1 MDQNEPKS
9 NVSRSLAFGLL
20 GYRVGRVAFET
31 QAGDR
36 LGATQVTIG
45 GVHMRYSVPVGRILY
60 SLIFLMASVGHFS
73 QGTINYAAA
82 QGVPLA
88 AVAVPVSGILALLG
102 GLSVALGYK
111 AKWGAGLL
119 ALFLIPVTVMLHNF
133 WAIQDP
139 ATAQM
144 HQVMFLKNVSMLGGA
159 LLIFNFGSGPL
170 SVDAWQRVRTA
181 RAVQGNEK
189 VAA

>member
-1 MDQNEPKS
+1 MGGAEMK
-9 NVSRSLAFGLL
+9 VSVLL
-20 GYRVGRVAFET
+20 GRV
-31 QAGDR
+31 
-36 LGATQVTIG
+36 
-45 GVHMRYSVPVGRILY
+45 LY
-60 SLIFLMASVGHFS
+60 SLIFVMASLGHFS
-73 QGTINYAAA
+73 QGTITYAAA
-82 QGVPLA
+82 HGVPLA
-88 AVAVPVSGILALLG
+88 TVAVPASGVLALLG

-119 ALFLIPVTVMLHNF
+119 ALFLIPVTLMLHNF
-133 WAIQDP
+133 WAMQDP

-170 SVDAWQRVRTA
+170 SLDAWRRVRPA
-181 RAVQGNEK
+181 RVVPDREK

>member
-1 MDQNEPKS
+1 MK
-9 NVSRSLAFGLL
+9 
-20 GYRVGRVAFET
+20 
-31 QAGDR
+31 
-36 LGATQVTIG
+36 
-45 GVHMRYSVPVGRILY
+45 YSVPVGRVLY
-60 SLIFLMASVGHFS
+60 SLIFLMASLGHFS
-73 QGTINYAAA
+73 QATINYAAA

-88 AVAVPVSGILALLG
+88 TVAVPLSGILAFLG

-133 WAIQDP
+133 WAMQDP

-144 HQVMFLKNVSMLGGA
+144 HQAMFLKNISMLGGA
-159 LLIFNFGSGPL
+159 LLIFNFGSGPFSL
-170 SVDAWQRVRTA
+170 DAWQRA
-181 RAVQGNEK
+181 RPAKVVQGREK

>member
-1 MDQNEPKS
+1 MPNLGGVEMK
-9 NVSRSLAFGLL
+9 VSVLL
-20 GYRVGRVAFET
+20 GRVFV
-31 QAGDR
+31 
-36 LGATQVTIG
+36 
-45 GVHMRYSVPVGRILY
+45 
-60 SLIFLMASVGHFS
+60 MASLGLFS
-73 QGTINYAAA
+73 QATIHYAAA
-82 QGVPLA
+82 HGVPLA
-88 AVAVPVSGILALLG
+88 SVAVPASGILALLG

-133 WAIQDP
+133 WAMQDP

-144 HQVMFLKNVSMLGGA
+144 HQVMFLKNASMLGGA

-170 SVDAWQRVRTA
+170 SLDAWQRVR
-181 RAVQGNEK
+181 RAKVVQDREK

>member
-1 MDQNEPKS
+1 MK
-9 NVSRSLAFGLL
+9 VWVL
-20 GYRVGRVAFET
+20 VGRV
-31 QAGDR
+31 
-36 LGATQVTIG
+36 
-45 GVHMRYSVPVGRILY
+45 LY
-60 SLIFLMASVGHFS
+60 SLIFIVASLGHFS

-88 AVAVPVSGILALLG
+88 TVAVPLSGILALLG

-111 AKWGAGLL
+111 AKWGAVLL
-119 ALFLIPVTVMLHNF
+119 GLFLLPVTVMLHNF
-133 WAIQDP
+133 WAMQDP

-159 LLIFNFGSGPL
+159 LLILNFGSGPL
-170 SVDAWQRVRTA
+170 SLDAWQKVRSAGTVEG
-181 RAVQGNEK
+181 REK

>member
-1 MDQNEPKS
+1 MK
-9 NVSRSLAFGLL
+9 VSVL
-20 GYRVGRVAFET
+20 VGR
-31 QAGDR
+31 
-36 LGATQVTIG
+36 L
-45 GVHMRYSVPVGRILY
+45 LY
-60 SLIFLMASVGHFS
+60 SLIFLMASLGHFS

-133 WAIQDP
+133 WAMQDP
-139 ATAQM
+139 VTAQM
-144 HQVMFLKNVSMLGGA
+144 HQVMFLKNVSLLGGA
-159 LLIFNFGSGPL
+159 LLILNFGSGPL
-170 SVDAWQRVRTA
+170 SLDAWQRVRTA
-181 RAVQGNEK
+181 RAVQGREK

>member
-1 MDQNEPKS
+1 MK
-9 NVSRSLAFGLL
+9 VWVL
-20 GYRVGRVAFET
+20 VGRVF
-31 QAGDR
+31 
-36 LGATQVTIG
+36 
-45 GVHMRYSVPVGRILY
+45 Y
-60 SLIFLMASVGHFS
+60 SLIFIVASLGHFS

-88 AVAVPVSGILALLG
+88 TVAVPLSGILALLG

-111 AKWGAGLL
+111 AKWGAVLL
-119 ALFLIPVTVMLHNF
+119 GLFLLPVTVMLHNF
-133 WAIQDP
+133 WAMQDP

-159 LLIFNFGSGPL
+159 LLILNFGSGPL
-170 SVDAWQRVRTA
+170 SLDAWQKVRSAGTVEG
-181 RAVQGNEK
+181 REK

>member
-1 MDQNEPKS
+1 MK
-9 NVSRSLAFGLL
+9 VSVLL
-20 GYRVGRVAFET
+20 GRV
-31 QAGDR
+31 
-36 LGATQVTIG
+36 
-45 GVHMRYSVPVGRILY
+45 LY
-60 SLIFLMASVGHFS
+60 SLIFIMASLGHFS

-102 GLSVALGYK
+102 GLSVALGYE

-119 ALFLIPVTVMLHNF
+119 VLFLLPVTIMLHNF

-139 ATAQM
+139 VMAQM

-159 LLIFNFGSGPL
+159 LLILNFGSGPL
-170 SVDAWQRVRTA
+170 SLDTWQRIRPA
-181 RAVQGNEK
+181 RAAQSRGK
-189 VAA
+189 LAA

>member
-1 MDQNEPKS
+1 M
-9 NVSRSLAFGLL
+9 
-20 GYRVGRVAFET
+20 
-31 QAGDR
+31 
-36 LGATQVTIG
+36 G
-45 GVHMRYSVPVGRILY
+45 GIEMRYSVLAGRLLY
-60 SLIFLMASVGHFS
+60 SLIFVMASLGHFS

-82 QGVPLA
+82 HGVPFA
-88 AVAVPVSGILALLG
+88 TVAVPVSGILSLLG

-139 ATAQM
+139 VTAQM
-144 HQVMFLKNVSMLGGA
+144 HQVMFMKNVSMLGGA

-170 SVDAWQRVRTA
+170 SLDAWQRVRTA
-181 RAVQGNEK
+181 QPVQGREK